1 MINLTNAPRLGRLFS
16 RAEKGSVGIHNLSM
30 NSRRIDS
37 RAHKR
42 GFSMVGCV
50 GAPSGAPFSLGFSG
64 IVNPAS
70 SDRQRFT
77 TQRSVN
83 LNSRRPLVSA
93 NTRTVSTDTI
103 DKLYGRAQN
112 IQGAAHALFLVSEE
126 IEELNTDNAS
136 SVAFHILRN
145 FIQQQAEKIM
155 EEA

>member
-1 MINLTNAPRLGRLFS
+1 MLTQAAFFETVSLRQKKTVAGIGVPSVTRRS
-16 RAEKGSVGIHNLSM
+16 DTRAI
-30 NSRRIDS
+30 
-37 RAHKR
+37 RA
-42 GFSMVGCV
+42 GFSMVRCV
-50 GAPSGAPFSLGFSG
+50 GAPSGAPFLVAVTPILRHLATRDWRLSG
-64 IVNPAS
+64 
-70 SDRQRFT
+70 R
-77 TQRSVN
+77 
-83 LNSRRPLVSA
+83 LNSNTRRPLVSA